1 MATAIYNCKHC
12 KTGKRV
18 NDLMGQLAEKE
29 LQRMRLAELLR
40 LVLIAEACVN
50 ASKTR
55 RDLNTAARHRQVSA
69 AIAEKNRVLERA
81 GLMLRSQG
89 L

>member
-1 MATAIYNCKHC
+1 MPDLEE
-12 KTGKRV
+12 RV
-18 NDLMGQLAEKE
+18 NQLMGELAEKE
-29 LQRMRLAELLR
+29 LQRMRLAEVLR

-55 RDLNTAARHRQVSA
+55 RDLNTAARHRQVAA

-81 GLMLRSQG
+81 GLLLRSQG